1 MYVFEDIAR
10 LSGGRLLGDG
20 KQVVRRL
27 VFDTRLVVEGG
38 DAVFFALSDGLKD
51 GHHYLQSAWEKGI
64 RHFVVAEGKPLP
76 SLAGA
81 RFVVVPEVLAALQLL
96 GREHRRTFSIP
107 IMAITGSN
115 GKTIVKEWLGQTL
128 GLAERVCRSPRSY
141 NSQLGVPLSLWHLKD
156 EDQLGIF
163 EAGIS
168 RPGEMERLREM
179 IQPDWGLLTNI
190 GAAHQEYFASEEEK
204 LDEKLKLFTTCSL
217 IFYGCDQ
224 ELVRHKMQARFGDK
238 RLLTWGRCEQ
248 ADLRLLEATAEPQ
261 GQRLS
266 LEWKGQRFSCLLP
279 FKDAI
284 SRENALPV
292 ILVLLYKGY
301 SFEYLSQLLERLQAV
316 AMRMEQKEGV
326 SGCTLIND
334 SYNSDLTSLETALG
348 FLEQVQPSR
357 RCLIL
362 SDLFQTGIPDADLY
376 PRVAKMIGDRGIER
390 FIGVG
395 EVLGRYA
402 SFFGPEALFYDAT
415 EALLRDFPKL
425 EFRQEAILIKGA
437 RAFQFERL
445 VERLERKQ
453 HNTIMEINLDA
464 LVHNF
469 NVFRS
474 KLQPGVKTLA
484 MVKAFGYGSGLFEI
498 ASVLQHHKVDYLGVA
513 FADEGVELRQAGISL
528 PIVVMNPEEKS
539 FPQMLAHG
547 LEPEIYSFRMLE
559 TWNRMVVQE
568 GRGLSRIHLKVDSGM
583 YRLGFFEEEA
593 GELLAHL
600 RRMPQLQVASVFSHL
615 AGSDEARHDAFT
627 REQAGV
633 FQRFCDQLQG
643 GLEAPFL
650 RHLLNSAGVERF
662 PRLQFDMVR
671 LGIGLY
677 GISAEKGVV
686 LQTVAT
692 LKTYISQI
700 KTVRPGATIG
710 YGRRGVL
717 PEGSRIAVL
726 PIGYADGLSRAL
738 SNGRGGVNIG
748 GQMVPIV
755 GSICMDM
762 CMVDVSRLSVKEGDE
777 VVVFGQEPSVSE
789 VAELLGTIPYE
800 VLTGISRRVKRVYF
814 KE

>member
-51 GHHYLQSAWEKGI
+51 GHRYLQSAWEKGI
-64 RHFVVAEGKPLP
+64 RHFVVAEGKSLP
-76 SLAGA
+76 SLSGA
-81 RFVVVPEVLAALQLL
+81 RFVVVPEVLAALQAL
-96 GREHRRTFSIP
+96 GREHRRRFHFP
-107 IMAITGSN
+107 IMALTGSN

-141 NSQLGVPLSLWHLKD
+141 NSQLGVPLSLWHLKE

-204 LDEKLKLFTTCSL
+204 LDEKLKLFTACSL
-217 IFYGCDQ
+217 IFYGCDH
-224 ELVRHKMQARFGDK
+224 ELVRHKVQARFGDK
-238 RLLTWGRCEQ
+238 HLLSWGRCEQ
-248 ADLRLLEATAEPQ
+248 ADLRLLEAAAEPQ

-266 LEWKGQRFSCLLP
+266 LEWKGQPFSCFLP
-279 FKDAI
+279 FRDAI
-284 SRENALPV
+284 SLENVLPV

-301 SFEYLSQLLERLQAV
+301 SFADLSPLLGRLQAV

-348 FLEQVQPSR
+348 FLEQVQPTR

-362 SDLFQTGIPDADLY
+362 SDLFQTGISDEDLY

-402 SFFGPEALFYDAT
+402 SFFESGALFFDTT
-415 EALLRDFPKL
+415 EALLKTFSQL

-559 TWNRMVVQE
+559 AWNRMVVQE
-568 GRGLSRIHLKVDSGM
+568 GTDFSRIHLKVDSGM

-593 GELLAHL
+593 EQLLAHL

-627 REQAGV
+627 REQAAV
-633 FQRFCDQLQG
+633 FQRFCAQLQG
-643 GLEAPFL
+643 GLEVPFL

-662 PRLQFDMVR
+662 PQFQFDMVR

-677 GISAEKGVV
+677 GIGAASDGA

-700 KTVRPGATIG
+700 KTVKAGATIG

-726 PIGYADGLSRAL
+726 PIGYADGLSRGL

-755 GSICMDM
+755 GNICMDM

-777 VVVFGQEPSVSE
+777 VVVFGEEPSVSE

-800 VLTGISRRVKRVYF
+800 ILTGISRRVKRVYF